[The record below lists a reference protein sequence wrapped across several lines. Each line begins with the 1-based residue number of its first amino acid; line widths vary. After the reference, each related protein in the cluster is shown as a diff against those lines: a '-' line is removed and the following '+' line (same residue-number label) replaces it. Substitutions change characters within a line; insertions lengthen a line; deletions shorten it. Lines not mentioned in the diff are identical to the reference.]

1 MLSSQ
6 SIFYQSLTW
15 FDSQLNAWVYGSVQ
29 LKKMS
34 LCRNIPRLGTW
45 TNTSQACQR
54 VITGNS
60 EPQTQR
66 NFLNSWI
73 QNYLLVTSRW
83 TVIAKY
89 YCGFLK
95 SVKGYQ
101 TIRCL
106 QFITILMATWRCSLM
121 MRMMVPFWFM
131 RANPV
136 V

>member
-1 MLSSQ
+1 
-6 SIFYQSLTW
+6 
-15 FDSQLNAWVYGSVQ
+15 
-29 LKKMS
+29 MS
-34 LCRNIPRLGTW
+34 KIPRLGTW

-83 TVIAKY
+83 TVIARY

-101 TIRCL
+101 NYSVFTIYNDPYGNL
-106 QFITILMATWRCSLM
+106 EMLSDDEDDGAFLIYESKSSGLE
-121 MRMMVPFWFM
+121 
-131 RANPV
+131 
-136 V
+136 